1 MKLGLLLCLCIGW
14 VVNGWAKP
22 QLVVNYSPS
31 DNAPYVLLTQEP
43 VESGIIV
50 ELMQEF
56 ARRADIEVLFQLT
69 PRKRLEYSLETGRV
83 HIVVTSNPKWL
94 EQPNNVDWSIPLFDE
109 KNVLVIRRGSSD
121 IAQEDDLKGLTVGTI
136 LGYAYPEIEHL
147 FEQGDS
153 FRSDSV
159 EMLHN
164 LTKLRAGR
172 LDAVIT
178 SDIQGAWLIQQ
189 NGFKSELVFA
199 RYFVSQQKLIPAVSK
214 LSPVPLDT
222 INRVF
227 QSMLDDGYVAQ
238 LLLKYSG

>member
-1 MKLGLLLCLCIGW
+1 MKFGLLLLLCIGW
-14 VVNGWAKP
+14 LGSGWAKP

-31 DNAPYVLLTQEP
+31 DNAPYVLLTQAP

-56 ARRADIEVLFQLT
+56 ARRADVEVVFQLT
-69 PRKRLEYSLETGRV
+69 PRKRLEYSLEMGRI

-94 EQPNNVDWSIPLFDE
+94 EQPDNVDWAIPLFDE
-109 KNVLVIRRGSSD
+109 KNVLVIRRGSPD
-121 IAQEDDLKGLTVGTI
+121 IADIEDLKGLRVGTI
-136 LGYAYPEIEHL
+136 LGYAYPEIDLL

-178 SDIQGAWLIQQ
+178 SDIQGAWLIKQ
-189 NGFKSELVFA
+189 NGFKSELVFGS
-199 RYFVSQQKLIPAVSK
+199 YLVSEQKLIPAVSR
-214 LSPVPLDT
+214 LSPVPLET

-227 QSMLDDGYVAQ
+227 QSMLDDGFVAK